1 MSSPIPSPQESIE
14 NFLKARDYIAS
25 RPLYDEAVKE
35 FKWPELGKFNWAVQY
50 FDAYLTEKASHPA
63 VIWVDDELLDTGDK
77 KVLTHHR
84 LREDSNRLATSLLES
99 GYKPGDSI
107 LVMTGNIPEL
117 FTVFLGL
124 LKAGIR
130 IVPATILL
138 SHSDIEDRVKRAGVT
153 MVMADKAGFNKIEF
167 LREDLA
173 KLGVKDFVYIGNE
186 ERGGW
191 KLFQD
196 LLGQGKPTFNQVLTN
211 ADDDALIYFTSGTT
225 AKPKMVF
232 HTHASYPVG
241 HLTTMYWVGAQWG
254 DKHYNISSPGW
265 AKWAWST
272 FFTAFNSGATSMVY
286 SFNRFTPSRALK
298 FITEYGVNT
307 LCAPPTVWRMFILE
321 DLAKYNF
328 ENLREAVSAGE
339 PLNPKVINKVK
350 EDIGIT
356 VREGYGQ
363 TETTLQIGYF
373 PGVEVKPGSMGKPAP
388 GYEIVIADI
397 DGKPVKPGYDGQIT
411 IKIEPRK
418 PLGLMKGYDSPEKN
432 KEVFRLGLYWTG
444 DVAYLGEDG
453 YLYFVGR
460 ADDVFKSSDYRI
472 SPFEVE
478 SDLLKHPA
486 IAEVAVVPSPH
497 PIKWTVPKAF
507 IKLKPGYKPTPEL
520 AKQIFTWAKQ
530 NMAPY
535 KRPRIIEFV
544 DELPKTIS
552 GKIRRVELRALERTR
567 RQKGEKGPH
576 EYFEEDFKTNQSNL

>member
-153 MVMADKAGFNKIEF
+153 MVMADKDGFDKIDF

-373 PGVEVKPGSMGKPAP
+373 PGIEVKPGSMGKPAP

-576 EYFEEDFKTNQSNL
+576 EYFEEDFKTDQSNL

>member
-196 LLGQGKPTFNQVLTN
+196 LLVQGKPTFNQVLTN

>member
-153 MVMADKAGFNKIEF
+153 MVMADKAGFNKIDF

-397 DGKPVKPGYDGQIT
+397 DGKPVKPGYDGQIA
-411 IKIEPRK
+411 IKIEPKK

-576 EYFEEDFKTNQSNL
+576 EYFEEDFKTDQSNL

>member
-153 MVMADKAGFNKIEF
+153 MVMADKDGFDKIDF

-339 PLNPKVINKVK
+339 PLNPKVI
-350 EDIGIT
+350 
-356 VREGYGQ
+356 
-363 TETTLQIGYF
+363 
-373 PGVEVKPGSMGKPAP
+373 
-388 GYEIVIADI
+388 
-397 DGKPVKPGYDGQIT
+397 
-411 IKIEPRK
+411 
-418 PLGLMKGYDSPEKN
+418 
-432 KEVFRLGLYWTG
+432 
-444 DVAYLGEDG
+444 
-453 YLYFVGR
+453 
-460 ADDVFKSSDYRI
+460 
-472 SPFEVE
+472 
-478 SDLLKHPA
+478 
-486 IAEVAVVPSPH
+486 
-497 PIKWTVPKAF
+497 
-507 IKLKPGYKPTPEL
+507 
-520 AKQIFTWAKQ
+520 
-530 NMAPY
+530 
-535 KRPRIIEFV
+535 
-544 DELPKTIS
+544 
-552 GKIRRVELRALERTR
+552 
-567 RQKGEKGPH
+567 
-576 EYFEEDFKTNQSNL
+576 

>member
-14 NFLKARDYIAS
+14 NFLQARDYIAS

-35 FKWPELGKFNWAVQY
+35 FKWPDLGKFNWAVQY
-50 FDAYLTEKASHPA
+50 FDGYLTEKASHPA
-63 VIWVDDELLDTGDK
+63 VIWVDDELLDTWDK

-138 SHSDIEDRVKRAGVT
+138 SHNDIEDRVKRAGVT
-153 MVMADKAGFNKIEF
+153 MVMADKAGFNKIDF

-186 ERGGW
+186 ERRGW

-196 LLGQGKPTFNQVLTN
+196 LLVQGKPTFNQVLTN

-411 IKIEPRK
+411 IKIEPKK

-576 EYFEEDFKTNQSNL
+576 EYFEEDFKTDQSNL

>member
-153 MVMADKAGFNKIEF
+153 MVMADKAGFNKIDF

-186 ERGGW
+186 ERRGW

-211 ADDDALIYFTSGTT
+211 ADDNALIYFTSGTT

>member
-1 MSSPIPSPQESIE
+1 LSHPQPTPRESLE
-14 NFLKARDYIAS
+14 NFLKARNYIAS
-25 RPLYDEAVKE
+25 RPPYDETVKE
-35 FKWPELGKFNWAVQY
+35 FTWPLLGRFNWAIQY
-50 FDAYLTEKASHPA
+50 FDGYLAEKATHPA
-63 VIWVDDELLDTGDK
+63 VIWVDDELLDTGDRK
-77 KVLTHHR
+77 TLTHHQ
-84 LREDSNRLATSLLES
+84 LREESNRLATSLLES

-107 LVMTGNIPEL
+107 LVMTSNIPEL

-138 SHSDIEDRVKRAGVT
+138 SHADIEDRVKRAGVT
-153 MVMADKAGFNKIEF
+153 MVMADKAGFDKIDF
-167 LREDLA
+167 LREDLS
-173 KLGVKDFVYIGNE
+173 KLGVKDFVYIGGDE
-186 ERGGW
+186 QKGW
-191 KLFQD
+191 KLFSE
-196 LLGQGKPTFNQVLTN
+196 LLSQGKPVFNQVLTQ

-241 HLTTMYWVGAQWG
+241 HLTTMYWVGARWG
-254 DKHYNISSPGW
+254 DRHYNISSPGW

-286 SFNRFTPSRALK
+286 SFNRFTPGKALK
-298 FITEYGVNT
+298 FIEEYGVNT
-307 LCAPPTVWRMFILE
+307 LCAPPTVWRIFILE
-321 DLAKYNF
+321 DLKKYNL
-328 ENLREAVSAGE
+328 ENLKEAVSAGE

-350 EDIGIT
+350 NDVGIT
-356 VREGYGQ
+356 IREGYGQ

-388 GYEIVIADI
+388 GYEIVIVDI
-397 DGKPVKPGYDGQIT
+397 DGKPVKPGYDGQIA
-411 IKIEPRK
+411 IKIKPQR

-432 KEVFRLGLYWTG
+432 KEVFRLDLYWTG
-444 DVAYLGEDG
+444 DVAYLGKDG

-507 IKLKPGYKPTPEL
+507 IKLKPSYKPTPDL
-520 AKQIFTWAKQ
+520 AKQIFQWTKQ
-530 NMAPY
+530 SMAPY

-552 GKIRRVELRALERTR
+552 GKIRRVELKALERQR
-567 RQKGEKGPH
+567 REKGEKAPN
-576 EYFEEDFKTNQSNL
+576 EYFEEDFKTT

>member
-14 NFLKARDYIAS
+14 NFLQARDYIAS

-35 FKWPELGKFNWAVQY
+35 FKWPDLGKFNWAVQY
-50 FDAYLTEKASHPA
+50 FDGYLTEKASHPA
-63 VIWVDDELLDTGDK
+63 VIWVDDELLDTWDK

-138 SHSDIEDRVKRAGVT
+138 SHNDIEDRVKRAGVT
-153 MVMADKAGFNKIEF
+153 MVMADKAGFNKIDF

-186 ERGGW
+186 ERRGW

-196 LLGQGKPTFNQVLTN
+196 LLVQGKPTFNQVLTN

-411 IKIEPRK
+411 IKIEPKK

-567 RQKGEKGPH
+567 RQKGKKGPH
-576 EYFEEDFKTNQSNL
+576 EYFEEDFKTDQSNL

>member
-196 LLGQGKPTFNQVLTN
+196 LLVQGKPTFNQVLTN

-567 RQKGEKGPH
+567 RQKGERGPH

>member
-1 MSSPIPSPQESIE
+1 MTSSIPSPQESLE

-25 RPLYDEAVKE
+25 RPLYEEAVRE

-50 FDAYLTEKASHPA
+50 FDGYLAEKASHPA

-77 KVLTHHR
+77 KVLTYHR

-153 MVMADKAGFNKIEF
+153 MVIADKAGFDKINF

-173 KLGVKDFVYIGNE
+173 KLGVRDFVYIGNE

-196 LLGQGKPTFNQVLTN
+196 LLSQGKPVFNQVLTR

-241 HLTTMYWVGAQWG
+241 HLTTMYWVGARWG

-321 DLAKYNF
+321 DLKKYNF

-339 PLNPKVINKVK
+339 PLNPKVIDKVK

-356 VREGYGQ
+356 IREGYGQ

-373 PGVEVKPGSMGKPAP
+373 PGIEVKPGSMGKPAP
-388 GYEIVIADI
+388 GYEIVITDI

-411 IKIEPRK
+411 IKIEPKK

-520 AKQIFTWAKQ
+520 AEQIFTWAKQ

-567 RQKGEKGPH
+567 RQKGERGPH
-576 EYFEEDFKTNQSNL
+576 EYFEEDFKTNKNNL

>member
-1 MSSPIPSPQESIE
+1 MSGEHLTPQESLE
-14 NFLKARDYIAS
+14 NFLKAREFLAS
-25 RPLYDEAVKE
+25 KPGYDEAKRE
-35 FKWPELGKFNWAVQY
+35 FKWPKLGKWNWGVQY
-50 FDAYLTEKASHPA
+50 FDGYLAEKATHPA
-63 VIWVDDELLDTGDK
+63 VIWVDDELLENNDRK
-77 KVLTHHR
+77 ILTYYE
-84 LREDSNRLATSLLES
+84 LKSDSNKLATALLES

-117 FTVFLGL
+117 FTIFLGL
-124 LKAGIR
+124 LKAGVK

-138 SHSDIEDRVKRAGVT
+138 SHEDVEDRVRRANVR
-153 MVMADKAGFNKIEF
+153 MVMADSAGYEKINF
-167 LREDLA
+167 LREDLG
-173 KLGVKDFVYIGNE
+173 KLGVRDFIYIGVE
-186 ERGGW
+186 ERPGW
-191 KLFQD
+191 KLFSD
-196 LLGQGKPTFNQVLTN
+196 LLAAGKPSFNQVLTN
-211 ADDDALIYFTSGTT
+211 AEDDALIYFTSGTT

-232 HTHASYPVG
+232 HTHASYPAG
-241 HLTTMYWVGAQWG
+241 HLSTMYWVGAQWG

-286 SFNRFTPSRALK
+286 SFSRFTASKALK
-298 FITEYGVNT
+298 FISEYGVNT

-321 DLAKYNF
+321 DLKKYSF
-328 ENLREAVSAGE
+328 DQLKEAVSAGE
-339 PLNPKVINKVK
+339 PLNPKVINKVR

-373 PGVEVKPGSMGKPAP
+373 PGIEVKPGSMGKPAP
-388 GYEIVIADI
+388 GYDIVIADV
-397 DGKPVKPGYDGQIT
+397 DGKPVQPGYDGQIT
-411 IKIEPRK
+411 IRIEPEK
-418 PLGLMKGYDSPEKN
+418 PMGLMKGYDSPGKN
-432 KEVFRLGLYWTG
+432 SEVFRLGLYWTG
-444 DVAYLGEDG
+444 DVAYLGKDG

-478 SDLLKHPA
+478 SDLLKQPA

-507 IKLKPGYKPTPEL
+507 IKLKPGYKASPEL
-520 AKQIFTWAKQ
+520 ARELFQWAKQ

-552 GKIRRVELRALERTR
+552 GKIRRVELRALERHR
-567 RQKGEKGPH
+567 REEGKRGDS
-576 EYFEEDFKTNQSNL
+576 EYFEEDFK